1 VNLKEFIDTWLMKS
15 ISIIWLFS
23 CFFILL
29 LLSRI
34 DFIVHEGL
42 YTYGLQFNTA
52 WAEPY
57 WSNLRFIYVCLAI
70 PSVLSAINLGSEL
83 FTKVS
88 NKESSNPNKKSKSSM
103 LISCPSCKRLFN
115 KPMTMLGFSSGSAKL
130 INICPYCST
139 VLGNSEETVEA
150 IYY

>member
-1 VNLKEFIDTWLMKS
+1 MKS

-34 DFIVHEGL
+34 DFIVHTGL
-42 YTYGLQFNTA
+42 YAYGLQFNTA

-88 NKESSNPNKKSKSSM
+88 NKESSNPNKKSSM

-115 KPMTMLGFSSGSAKL
+115 KPMTMLDFSSGSAKL
-130 INICPYCST
+130 VNICPYCSA